1 MHSRTAS
8 KPETAL
14 IYRRTYSSM
23 INRILIR
30 TKVVQMLYSYLLT
43 RTDFKILQQPEST
56 SQDAVFAYKVY
67 KDLLLMLVQFTNG
80 KKTAKMPVAIAVDKK
95 MLRSRVGA
103 ALAADDTIKE
113 ILFKD
118 DNDLQVIAPE
128 MQRLADNIAQSSA
141 YKDYSKKRSPEIAF
155 EVSMWITVFTTIIK
169 RDRAFTAAIRS
180 LERFTNKGFEQG
192 FILFENTLTS
202 YRDASMGYTSAK
214 KDLALSL
221 DKAYNLYCDIFCLIA
236 NLTKAQAENIENA
249 KSKFLAT
256 QDELNPNMRFVDNS
270 FVAKLLESP
279 AFASYYE
286 KNASGWTSDFSLVND
301 LLKEIT
307 ASQYYTDYMEAESTV
322 FELDCEVWRNL
333 LRNVV
338 FRSDALEEAIENESV
353 FWNDDLN
360 IMGTFVLKT
369 IRYAQSHPD
378 EPISLLDKYKD
389 EEDATFGAELFD
401 AAIEHRYEYRELI
414 NRFINNQNWEIERIP
429 FMDIVI
435 MITAITEL
443 VAYPNIPV
451 AVTMNEYVEL
461 ANNYSTSKSGQFV
474 NGILYSVATYLK
486 NNNVI
491 YK

>member
-1 MHSRTAS
+1 
-8 KPETAL
+8 
-14 IYRRTYSSM
+14 M

-67 KDLLLMLVQFTNG
+67 KDLLLMLVQFTNA
-80 KKTAKMPVAIAVDKK
+80 KKTPKMPVAIAVDKK
-95 MLRSRVGA
+95 MLRSRAGA
-103 ALAADDTIKE
+103 TLAADDTIKGF
-113 ILFKD
+113 LFKD
-118 DNDLQVIAPE
+118 DNDLPAIAPE
-128 MQRLADNIAQSSA
+128 MQRLADNIAQSSV
-141 YKDYSKKRSPEIAF
+141 YKDYSKKRSPEISL
-155 EVSMWITVFTTIIK
+155 EVSMWVTVFATIVK
-169 RDRAFTAAIRS
+169 RDRAFITIMRS
-180 LERFTNKGFEQG
+180 LEGFTNKGYEQG
-192 FILFENTLTS
+192 FTLFEKTLTS
-202 YRDASMGYTSAK
+202 YRDSTMGYTSAK

-221 DKAYNLYCDIFCLIA
+221 DKAYNLYCDIFCLMA
-236 NLTKAQAENIENA
+236 NITKAQAENIENA

-256 QDELNPNMRFVDNS
+256 QDELNPNMRFVDNT
-270 FVAKLLESP
+270 FIAKLLESP
-279 AFASYYE
+279 VFASYYE
-286 KNASGWTSDFSLVND
+286 KNATGWTSDYTLLQD

-307 ASQYYTDYMEAESTV
+307 ASQHYIDYMEAENTN

-333 LRNVV
+333 MRNIV
-338 FRSDALEEAIENESV
+338 FRSDALDEAIENESV

-378 EPISLLDKYKD
+378 EPISLLEKYKD

-401 AAIEHRYEYRELI
+401 TAKEHRYEYRELI

-461 ANNYSTSKSGQFV
+461 ANNYSTPKSGQFV

-486 NNNVI
+486 NNNII

>member
-1 MHSRTAS
+1 
-8 KPETAL
+8 
-14 IYRRTYSSM
+14 M

-43 RTDFKILQQPEST
+43 RTDFKILKQPEST

-67 KDLLLMLVQFTNG
+67 KDLLLMLVQLTNG
-80 KKTAKMPVAIAVDKK
+80 KKTVNMPISIAVDKK

-103 ALAADDTIKE
+103 ALASDDTIKE
-113 ILFKD
+113 MLFKG

-128 MQRLADNIAQSSA
+128 MQRLADNIAQSTA
-141 YKDYSKKRSPEIAF
+141 YKDYSKKRSPEIAL
-155 EVSMWITVFTTIIK
+155 EVSMWSSVFTTIVK
-169 RDRAFTAAIRS
+169 RDRGFAAAIRT
-180 LERFTNKGFEQG
+180 LERFTNRGFERG
-192 FILFENTLTS
+192 FALFESTLAS
-202 YRDASMGYTSAK
+202 YRDATMGYTTAK
-214 KDLALSL
+214 KDLMLSL
-221 DKAYNLYCDIFCLIA
+221 DKAYNLYCDIFCLMA
-236 NLTKAQAENIENA
+236 NLTKVQAENIENA

-256 QDELNPNMRFVDNS
+256 QDELNPNMRFVDNA
-270 FVAKLLESP
+270 FIAKLLESP
-279 AFASYYE
+279 TFGPYYE
-286 KNASGWTSDFSLVND
+286 KNAKGWTSDFSLLQD

-307 ASQYYTDYMEAESTV
+307 SSQCYADYMEAENTD

-333 LRNVV
+333 LRNVI
-338 FRSDALEEAIENESV
+338 FRSDVLEEAIENESV
-353 FWNDDLN
+353 FWNDDIN

-378 EPISLLDKYKD
+378 EPISLLVKYKD
-389 EEDATFGAELFD
+389 EEDETFGAELFD
-401 AAIEHRYEYRELI
+401 AAIQHIYEYRELI
-414 NRFINNQNWEIERIP
+414 DRFINNQNWDIERIP

-443 VAYPNIPV
+443 VAYPNIPI

-461 ANNYSTSKSGQFV
+461 ANNYSTPKSGQFV

-486 NNNVI
+486 KNNVI

>member
-1 MHSRTAS
+1 
-8 KPETAL
+8 
-14 IYRRTYSSM
+14 
-23 INRILIR
+23 
-30 TKVVQMLYSYLLT
+30 MLYSYLLT

-56 SQDAVFAYKVY
+56 SQDALFAYKVY
-67 KDLLLMLVQFTNG
+67 KDLLLMLVQFTNS

-95 MLRSRVGA
+95 MLRSRTGA

-113 ILFKD
+113 ILFKG
-118 DNDLQVIAPE
+118 DNDLSVIAPE
-128 MQRLADNIAQSSA
+128 MQRLADNISQSTV
-141 YKDYSKKRSPEIAF
+141 YKDYSKKRSPEISL
-155 EVSMWITVFTTIIK
+155 EVSMWISVFATIVM
-169 RDRAFTAAIRS
+169 RDRAFVTIMRS
-180 LERFTNKGFEQG
+180 LEGFTNKGYEQG
-192 FILFENTLTS
+192 FILFEKTLAS
-202 YRDASMGYTSAK
+202 YRDASMGYITAK

-221 DKAYNLYCDIFCLIA
+221 DKAYILYCDIFCLVA

-249 KSKFLAT
+249 KTKFLAT
-256 QDELNPNMRFVDNS
+256 QDELNPNMRFVDNA

-279 AFASYYE
+279 DFSAYYE
-286 KNASGWTSDFSLVND
+286 KNANGWTSDFTLLQD

-307 ASQYYTDYMEAESTV
+307 SSQHYADYMDAPSTD

-378 EPISLLDKYKD
+378 EPISLLAKYKD
-389 EEDATFGAELFD
+389 EEDASFGVELFD
-401 AAIEHRYEYRELI
+401 ATIQHRYEYRELI
-414 NRFINNQNWEIERIP
+414 DRFINSQNWEIERIP

-461 ANNYSTSKSGQFV
+461 ANNYSTPKSGQFV

>member
-1 MHSRTAS
+1 
-8 KPETAL
+8 
-14 IYRRTYSSM
+14 M

-67 KDLLLMLVQFTNG
+67 KDLLLMLVQLTNG
-80 KKTAKMPVAIAVDKK
+80 KKTPKMPVAITVDKK
-95 MLRSRVGA
+95 MLRSRAGA
-103 ALAADDTIKE
+103 ALAADDTIKGM
-113 ILFKD
+113 LFSG
-118 DNDLQVIAPE
+118 DNDLPVIAPE
-128 MQRLADNIAQSSA
+128 MQRLADNIAQSA
-141 YKDYSKKRSPEIAF
+141 VYKDYSKKRSLEIAL
-155 EVSMWITVFTTIIK
+155 EVSMWISVFATTVK
-169 RDRAFTAAIRS
+169 RDRAFVAAIRS
-180 LERFTNKGFEQG
+180 LEGFTNKGYEQA
-192 FILFENTLTS
+192 FTLFEKTLTS
-202 YRDASMGYTSAK
+202 YRDASLGYATAK

-221 DKAYNLYCDIFCLIA
+221 DKAYNLYCDIFCLMA

-249 KSKFLAT
+249 KAKFLAT
-256 QDELNPNMRFVDNS
+256 QDELNPNMRFADNS

-279 AFASYYE
+279 SFAPYYE
-286 KNASGWTSDFSLVND
+286 KNAMGWTSDFSLIQD

-307 ASQYYTDYMEAESTV
+307 ASQYYADYMEAESTD

-333 LRNVV
+333 LRNVL

-378 EPISLLDKYKD
+378 EPISLLEKYKD

-401 AAIEHRYEYRELI
+401 AAIGHRYEYRELI
-414 NRFINNQNWEIERIP
+414 ERFINNQNWEIERIP
-429 FMDIVI
+429 VMDIVI

-443 VAYPNIPV
+443 VTYPGIPV

-461 ANNYSTSKSGQFV
+461 ANNYSTPKSGQFV
-474 NGILYSVATYLK
+474 NGILHSVATYLK

>member
-1 MHSRTAS
+1 
-8 KPETAL
+8 
-14 IYRRTYSSM
+14 
-23 INRILIR
+23 
-30 TKVVQMLYSYLLT
+30 MLYSYLLT

-80 KKTAKMPVAIAVDKK
+80 KKTSKMPVAIAVDKK

-103 ALAADDTIKE
+103 ALASDDTIKE

-118 DNDLQVIAPE
+118 DNDLQVLAPE

-141 YKDYSKKRSPEIAF
+141 YKDYSKKRSPEIAM
-155 EVSMWITVFTTIIK
+155 EVSMWISVFTTIIK
-169 RDRAFTAAIRS
+169 RDRAFIAAIRS

-221 DKAYNLYCDIFCLIA
+221 DKAYNLYCDIFCLIT
-236 NLTKAQAENIENA
+236 NITKAQAENIENA
-249 KSKFLAT
+249 KAKFLAT

-286 KNASGWTSDFSLVND
+286 KNATGWTSDISLVND

-307 ASQYYTDYMEAESTV
+307 ASQYYIDYMDAESTD

-378 EPISLLDKYKD
+378 EPVSLLEKYKD

-461 ANNYSTSKSGQFV
+461 ANNYSTAKSGQFV

>member
-1 MHSRTAS
+1 
-8 KPETAL
+8 
-14 IYRRTYSSM
+14 
-23 INRILIR
+23 
-30 TKVVQMLYSYLLT
+30 MLYSYLLT

-401 AAIEHRYEYRELI
+401 ATIEHRYEYRELI